1 MAAVARN
8 GEARDRLP
16 RPQRAPAAPASAFA
30 ARPRGTTPTTL
41 MTTGWRDY
49 ATAYAGRPNTVVGDV
64 QVLARVDSPQ
74 LGRPVDLLVY
84 LPPSYH
90 AEPTRDYPVVYMQ
103 DGQNLFDRY
112 TSYAGDWQVDEMM
125 ESLAVEEGLEAIV
138 VGIPNGGAARLD
150 EYSPWEDREFG
161 GGRAGRYLHF
171 LVDVVRPLIAASFRA
186 APERER
192 TVVAGSSMGALFSLW
207 AFFECPQ
214 VFGRCA
220 ALSPSVQF
228 ARRALV
234 RDARARPFRGGRV
247 YLDAGTLEG
256 RQRRFAKLL
265 LGLPVRPYLRGV
277 RLLRDALIESGY
289 RLGRDLRY
297 LEEEG
302 GEHNEMSWSR
312 RFPGALRFLLG

>member
-1 MAAVARN
+1 
-8 GEARDRLP
+8 
-16 RPQRAPAAPASAFA
+16 
-30 ARPRGTTPTTL
+30 
-41 MTTGWRDY
+41 MTIGWRDY
-49 ATAYAGRPNTVVGDV
+49 ETAYAGRPHTVVGDV
-64 QVLARVDSPQ
+64 QVLSRVDSPQ

-90 AEPTRDYPVVYMQ
+90 AEPGRTYPVVYMQ

-112 TSYAGDWQVDEMM
+112 TSYAGDWQVDEIM
-125 ESLAVEEGLEAIV
+125 ESLALEEGLEAIV

-171 LVDVVRPLIAASFRA
+171 VVDVVRPLIAASFRA
-186 APERER
+186 APDPAR

-214 VFGRCA
+214 VFGGCA

-228 ARRALV
+228 ARRALERDV
-234 RDARARPFRGGRV
+234 RNRRFRGGRV

-256 RQRRFAKLL
+256 RQRRLARLL

-277 RLLRDALIESGY
+277 RQLRDALLGVGY
-289 RLGRDLRY
+289 RLGGNLLY

-302 GEHNEMSWSR
+302 GEHNELAWSR
-312 RFPGALRFLLG
+312 RLPGALRFLLL

>member
-1 MAAVARN
+1 MA
-8 GEARDRLP
+8 
-16 RPQRAPAAPASAFA
+16 
-30 ARPRGTTPTTL
+30 
-41 MTTGWRDY
+41 TGWRDY
-49 ATAYAGRPNTVVGDV
+49 KTAYAGRPNTVVGDV
-64 QVLARVDSPQ
+64 QVLSQVDSPQ

-90 AEPTRDYPVVYMQ
+90 TEPARGFPVVYMQ

-112 TSYAGDWQVDEMM
+112 TSYAGDWQVDEIM
-125 ESLAVEEGLEAIV
+125 ESLALEEGLEAIV

-214 VFGRCA
+214 VFGGCA

-228 ARRALV
+228 AGRALE
-234 RDARARPFRGGRV
+234 RDARRRPFRGGRL
-247 YLDAGTLEG
+247 YLDAGTHEG
-256 RQRRFAKLL
+256 RPRRLARF
-265 LGLPVRPYLRGV
+265 LGMPACPHLRSVRR
-277 RLLRDALIESGY
+277 LRDALVHTGY
-289 RLGRDLRY
+289 RLDRDLRY
-297 LEEEG
+297 LEEDG
-302 GEHNEMSWSR
+302 GEHNELAWSR